1 MEHQT
6 KNKISDFI
14 KKKEKY
20 FRQTLAAQLQTAFG
34 ILPRGSS

>member
-14 KKKEKY
+14 KKKKY